1 MLVAKDVMTSPVVS
15 VRPDSTVGEV
25 ADLLISQGISAVP
38 VIDGETLLGI
48 ISEGDLV
55 HRVEI
60 GTMPRPRAWWLR
72 IFTEN
77 ATLASEYV
85 KTHSVHVADV
95 MTANVSTVMETTPI
109 SEIADLLERKRIKR
123 VPVLRGG
130 RVVGIVS
137 RANLVRALA
146 TARQVTLS
154 PTSRDDS
161 GIRQDVLDALRR
173 ETWTSVGASD
183 VTVTDGIVTFWGT
196 YQSEEER
203 KASHVL
209 AENIVGVRGID
220 DRRIFLDMNYGA
232 V

>member
-1 MLVAKDVMTSPVVS
+1 MLVAKDVMTSPVVA
-15 VRPDSTVGEV
+15 VRSDSTVGEV
-25 ADLLISQGISAVP
+25 ADLLMSQRISAVP
-38 VIDGETLLGI
+38 VIDGERLVGI
-48 ISEGDLV
+48 VSEGDLIR
-55 HRVEI
+55 RVEI
-60 GTMPRPRAWWLR
+60 GTTPRPRAWWLR
-72 IFTEN
+72 LFTEN
-77 ATLASEYV
+77 AKLASEYIRS
-85 KTHSVHVADV
+85 HSVHVADV
-95 MTANVSTVMETTPI
+95 MTTNVATVTETTPI
-109 SEIADLLERKRIKR
+109 SEIADMLERKRIKR

-146 TARQVTLS
+146 SARHVTLA
-154 PTSRDDS
+154 PISRDDS

-183 VTVTDGIVTFWGT
+183 VTVTDGIVTFWGP

-220 DRRIFLDMNYGA
+220 DRRIFLDLTHS
-232 V
+232 VV